1 MRMCVFGCMCVC
13 VCVCVCQCACVCVW
27 VCECRLFFFLSF
39 FFLRRTLS
47 FFLSFF
53 LSFTELVKSQIHGI
67 QIHERLLALDWNP
80 AAGTFVSSGV
90 RLCHGM
96 YVCYFVVSNRYLTLK
111 GPWVAMDEPRMS
123 QGLRTHHVSSPTYDF
138 ELSTLKKLEFKAVSQ
153 MVLTLRL
160 IEFTFHRVTVLFCY
174 RLSHRQWHCPNLEA
188 KVKLVVLFS
197 LKYGKRDPQVSSSSF
212 TNRVWKF

>member
-1 MRMCVFGCMCVC
+1 LKTDSGYPKDTGVTLFTLTTPGNPGPFAIPPIG
-13 VCVCVCQCACVCVW
+13 QLPFFLSF
-27 VCECRLFFFLSF
+27 CRLFFFLSF

-174 RLSHRQWHCPNLEA
+174 RLSHRQ
-188 KVKLVVLFS
+188 
-197 LKYGKRDPQVSSSSF
+197 
-212 TNRVWKF
+212 